1 MTLTENDVKS
11 YSIIVLIA
19 FLGILTFFIIK
30 PIILSIFG
38 GLILAYI
45 FLPLYKR
52 IERLVKNKTLAAA
65 LVSIIVLMIII
76 IPIWLLAPIMIDQ
89 AFEFFKFSQNSQIAE
104 ALINLFQNSS
114 PQFQSQITAAI
125 NVAFSKVSSF
135 IIDTIIGILSN
146 FAVVALH
153 LFLVAFVFFFTLRD
167 SDKLKEF
174 ATGLSPLNKT
184 KEKLLVKQF
193 NDITQS
199 IIYGQIIT
207 GLIQGIF
214 VGVGLLLFK
223 VPNSLLLT
231 ILATILSIIPMI
243 GPAFVY
249 IPTAIYLIAAGDPIV
264 GFVYLIYNLIIVS
277 TLDNFIRA
285 HLVARRSSI
294 PPVLAL
300 IGMIGGLF
308 IFGFLGLIIGPLI
321 IGYFITFLKAYKEK
335 TLSSFFA
342 ESD

>member
-1 MTLTENDVKS
+1 M
-11 YSIIVLIA
+11 LIA
-19 FLGILTFFIIK
+19 LLGILTFIIIR

-45 FLPLYKR
+45 FSPLHRKIVYV
-52 IERLVKNKTLAAA
+52 VKNKTISAA
-65 LVSIIVLMIII
+65 LVSIIVLIII
-76 IPIWLLAPIMIDQ
+76 ILPIWLLAPLMIDQ
-89 AFEFFKFSQNSQIAE
+89 AFEFFKFSQNSKIAE
-104 ALINLFQNSS
+104 ALITLFQNSS

-125 NVAFSKVSSF
+125 NVAFSKISSF
-135 IIDTIIGILSN
+135 IIESLVGVLAN

-174 ATGLSPLNKT
+174 ASGLSPLNKA
-184 KEKLLVKQF
+184 KERIIVKQF
-193 NDITQS
+193 NDMTQS
-199 IIYGQIIT
+199 IVYGQIIT

-214 VGVGLLLFK
+214 VGIGLLLFR

-231 ILATILSIIPMI
+231 ILATVLSIIPMI

-249 IPTAIYLIAAGDPIV
+249 IPTAIYLMAAGNPVV
-264 GFVYLIYNLIIVS
+264 GVGYLIYNLIFAS

-285 HLVARRSSI
+285 HLVARKTAIS
-294 PPVLAL
+294 PVLAL

-335 TLSSFFA
+335 NLSSFFE